1 MPMVKETIKAEIEQ
15 AFVQV
20 MNDTEDREASI
31 DKVAESLATAMMNAI
46 QSITITYVGG
56 LVSPTGAVT
65 GTLQITIE

>member
-1 MPMVKETIKAEIEQ
+1 MPMVKGTIKAEIKQ

-20 MNDTEDREASI
+20 MNDTENREASI

-56 LVSPTGAVT
+56 LVSPTGVVT

>member
-1 MPMVKETIKAEIEQ
+1 MALVKETIKAEVKQ

-31 DKVAESLATAMMNAI
+31 DQVAESLAEAMVNAI

-56 LVSPTGAVT
+56 LSAPTGAVT
-65 GTLQITIE
+65 GTFRCTIK

>member
-1 MPMVKETIKAEIEQ
+1 MVKGTIKAEIKQ

-20 MNDTEDREASI
+20 MNDTENREASI

-56 LVSPTGAVT
+56 LVSPTGVVT

>member
-56 LVSPTGAVT
+56 LVAPTGAVT